1 MARRA
6 FSSSPSTGWYCEM
19 LDYSLDKMTKLDR
32 ELVLSRGDV
41 DMAGALKSARET
53 IDAVRRGGDEALKTL
68 ARKHDGFTGDS
79 LAVPVSDIRAS
90 VTRISK
96 IVLESLEL
104 SKKRIEAFH
113 SRQELKPFEF
123 RDESGTLGQRVVPM
137 DRIGVYVPGG
147 TAAYMSSVL
156 MACVPARVAGVK
168 EIAICTP
175 GKGGHVPVE
184 ILAAAALCGVSE
196 VHPVGGAHAIAAM
209 AYGTESIPRVQKIVG
224 PGGLFV
230 SAAKLL
236 VRNDCEIDFLAGPS
250 EILVI
255 ADSKADPR
263 LIACD
268 MLAQLEHDPLA
279 RAVLVSTSK
288 GVIESSQAEL
298 DRLMSACARSEIAS
312 RAAKRGAI
320 FILAESIDEA
330 VKFSNDYAPEHLLI
344 DTEQPESL
352 LPMIR
357 SAGSVFLGSPS
368 SVVFGD
374 YCSGTN
380 HILPTKCTASMKS
393 SLSVYDFL
401 KIIPYQ
407 RMTDA
412 GAAKLSKVV
421 DILARAEGLPAHAD
435 AALAR
440 VKKEAK

>member
-1 MARRA
+1 
-6 FSSSPSTGWYCEM
+6 M
-19 LDYSLDKMTKLDR
+19 LGYSLDKMTKLDR

-41 DMAGALKSARET
+41 DMSGALKSARET
-53 IDAVRRGGDEALKTL
+53 IDAVRRGGDEALKTF
-68 ARKHDGFTGDS
+68 ARKYDGFTGESLTVEEDAISSSIRSIPKEVLDS
-79 LAVPVSDIRAS
+79 L
-90 VTRISK
+90 K
-96 IVLESLEL
+96 L
-104 SKKRIEAFH
+104 SKDRIEAFH
-113 SRQELKPFEF
+113 SRQGLKPFEF
-123 RDESGTLGQRVVPM
+123 KDESGTLGQKIVPLDRV
-137 DRIGVYVPGG
+137 GVYVPGG

-156 MACVPARVAGVK
+156 MACVPARIAGVK
-168 EIAICTP
+168 EIAVCTP
-175 GKGGHVPVE
+175 GKGGQVPVE
-184 ILAAAALCGVSE
+184 ILAAAELCGVTE

-255 ADSKADPR
+255 ADSKANPR

-268 MLAQLEHDPLA
+268 MLAQLEHDPFS

-288 GVIESSQAEL
+288 QVIEESTAEL
-298 DRLMSACARSEIAS
+298 EKSISSSARSEVSS

-320 FILAESIDEA
+320 FILAKSLDEA
-330 VKFSNDYAPEHLLI
+330 IGFSNDYAPEHLLL
-344 DTEQPESL
+344 DVEKPEIL
-352 LPMIR
+352 LASVK
-357 SAGSVFLGSPS
+357 SAGSVFLGSNS

-380 HILPTKCTASMKS
+380 HILPTKGTASMKS

-401 KIIPYQ
+401 RIIPYQ
-407 RMTDA
+407 KISEA
-412 GAAKLSKVV
+412 GAAKLSRTV

-435 AALAR
+435 AALAHVR
-440 VKKEAK
+440 KEAKR